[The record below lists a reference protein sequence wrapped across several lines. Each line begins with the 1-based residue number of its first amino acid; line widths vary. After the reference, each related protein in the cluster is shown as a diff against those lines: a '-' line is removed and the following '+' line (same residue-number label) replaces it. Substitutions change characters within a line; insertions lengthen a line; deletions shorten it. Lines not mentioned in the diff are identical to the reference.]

1 MLEDRHGLSER
12 RACRIVGQH
21 RSTHRRAPLRASDD
35 AALRSRLR
43 EISKERPRWGYR
55 RAHALLIEEGWAVNR
70 KRVQRLWR
78 EEGLRV
84 PRRRRKRR
92 RLGDSTTAAKR
103 LRAERLDHVW
113 ALDYQFDVTADGRM
127 LKQLHV
133 VDEFTREALAME
145 CQRGID
151 ADATVNV
158 LDRIVKARGQAPE
171 FIRCD
176 NGPELTAHALRDWCR
191 FSRTGTAY
199 IEPGSPWENPFVESF
214 NARVRD
220 ELLSVEVFSCL
231 TEAQVLVE
239 DWRQDYNEHHPHS
252 ALGMKAPARFA
263 RDWRE
268 NPENARPITQ
278 AAPAEGLSTPQH
290 APSTNGINDEELDL
304 VPDAPE
310 TAPGATLH
318 TNTNHRL
325 SEQVDR

>member
-1 MLEDRHGLSER
+1 MLQDRHGLSER

-21 RSTHRRAPLRASDD
+21 RSTHRRERLRASDD
-35 AALRSRLR
+35 AALRGRLR
-43 EISKERPRWGYR
+43 EISKQRPRWGYR
-55 RAHALLIEEGWAVNR
+55 RAHALLIDDGWAVNR

-103 LRAERLDHVW
+103 LRAERPDHVW

-145 CQRGID
+145 CQRRID

-158 LDRIVKARGQAPE
+158 LDRIVADRGQPPE
-171 FIRCD
+171 FVRCD
-176 NGPELTAHALRDWCR
+176 NGPELTAVALKDWCR
-191 FSRTGTAY
+191 FSCTGTAY

-263 RDWRE
+263 RTWRE
-268 NPENARPITQ
+268 NPENTRPITKG
-278 AAPAEGLSTPQH
+278 APAEGLSTPQDT
-290 APSTNGINDEELDL
+290 PSPNGINEEELDL
-304 VPDAPE
+304 VPAAIE
-310 TAPGATLH
+310 TGRGATLH